1 MTQSTTDQKTDYRSP
16 FVLGLDVGTSSTR
29 ALLFDA
35 TGATVSHV
43 QSQRTYQLTTSD
55 QGEVSVDA
63 DMLLSV
69 VAETIDEALKQASS
83 MAQQISAVAIDT
95 FWHSLLGVD
104 ESGQPLTHVIT
115 WEDTRPYAAVAKL
128 RAKLDEK
135 AVHDRT
141 GARFHASYWPA
152 KLLWLAEQQPETFK
166 QAAKWLSF
174 GEYLHQKFL
183 GHSICS
189 LSMAS
194 GTGLLVTR
202 DHTWDDELLHVL
214 HVRSEQMPDL
224 GDLKDS
230 VKGLTDEY
238 AGRWPSLHTVP
249 WFPAIGDGASACI
262 GSGCASM
269 DNWSL
274 TIGTSSALRVV
285 IPPAQTVPPLGLWL
299 YLIDAKRG
307 VLGGALSEGGNML
320 NWLDTV
326 LKLPALKDAEPL
338 AADMEPDS
346 HGLTILPFISG
357 ERSLGWHG
365 EAHMTIAG
373 IGRHTAPAELL
384 RAGME
389 ALAYQLTMVYEQICG
404 ALNVEHGKPK
414 VIGSGGALL
423 GSALLKSILADTL
436 ATPLYPSRDHEA
448 SARGA
453 ALLALEALGIIPDV
467 ARVSPNLD
475 EPTQPDD
482 ERGKRY
488 RQALERQHKLY
499 KLLLGSLS

>member
-1 MTQSTTDQKTDYRSP
+1 MQSMTDQETNYKSP

-43 QSQRTYQLTTSD
+43 QSQRTYELTTSD

-69 VAETIDEALKQASS
+69 VAETIDEALKLAGSL
-83 MAQQISAVAIDT
+83 AQQIGAVAIDT
-95 FWHSLLGVD
+95 FWHNLLGID
-104 ESGQPLTHVIT
+104 ASGHPLTPVIT
-115 WEDTRPYAAVAKL
+115 WEDTRPYAAVAEL

-135 AVHDRT
+135 AIHDRT

-152 KLLWLAEQQPETFK
+152 KLLWLAQQQPETFK
-166 QAAKWLSF
+166 RAAKWLSF
-174 GEYLHQKFL
+174 GEYMYQKFL

-194 GTGLLVTR
+194 GTGLLITR
-202 DHTWDDELLHVL
+202 EHKWDEELLHL
-214 HVRSEQMPDL
+214 LNVRSEQMPEL

-230 VKGLTDEY
+230 VKGLTAEY
-238 AGRWPSLHTVP
+238 AGRWPTLSNVP

-262 GSGCASM
+262 GSGCASI

-274 TIGTSSALRVV
+274 TIGTSSAMRVV
-285 IPPAQTVPPLGLWL
+285 IPPEQVVPPLGLWL
-299 YLIDAKRG
+299 YLIDARRA

-320 NWLDTV
+320 TWLDTV

-338 AADMEPDS
+338 AADMEPDA
-346 HGLTILPFISG
+346 HGLTLLPFISG

-373 IGRHTAPAELL
+373 IGRHTSPAELL

-389 ALAYQLTMVYEQICG
+389 ALAYQLAMVYEQICG

-423 GSALLKSILADTL
+423 GSSLLKSILADTL
-436 ATPLYPSRDHEA
+436 ATSLYPSRDQEA

-453 ALLALEALGIIPDV
+453 ALLALEAMGVIPDI
-467 ARVSPNLD
+467 AHVSPNLD

-488 RQALERQHKLY
+488 RQAMERQRKLY
-499 KLLLGSLS
+499 ELLLGPIS